1 VHAATSVNGIAC
13 RIQKPHHH
21 KAEGNKRAPRGIT
34 TNSKHAN
41 AQQLQVEGAFEVYR
55 LHGGTKCAS
64 HGHVRQMLAKNWE
77 TSKMLD

>member
-1 VHAATSVNGIAC
+1 M
-13 RIQKPHHH
+13 
-21 KAEGNKRAPRGIT
+21 